1 MEWTI
6 DGYNIFAYNKKE
18 NMIPTVSLNGMHI
31 SRYLPKIN
39 CEI

>member
-6 DGYNIFAYNKKE
+6 DGYNIFVYNKRE
-18 NMIPTVSLNGMHI
+18 NMIPTVSFYGTHI

-39 CEI
+39 GQI